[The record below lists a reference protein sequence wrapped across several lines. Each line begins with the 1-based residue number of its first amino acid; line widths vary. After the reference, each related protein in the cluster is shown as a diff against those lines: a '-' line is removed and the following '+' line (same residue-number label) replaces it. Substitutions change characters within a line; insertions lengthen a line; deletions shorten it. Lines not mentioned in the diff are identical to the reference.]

1 MVEGKIREIIA
12 FFAGQLHRRGLRI
25 SKIILFGSQA
35 EGSAM
40 PDSDIDIAV
49 VSEDFRDKNIMERAE
64 LLNGADAVTIRK
76 FMVPLDVVMMS
87 PEDYAKESS
96 IIAAYVR
103 QGQVMFEPN

>member
-1 MVEGKIREIIA
+1 MAEGKIREIID
-12 FFAGQLHRRGLRI
+12 FFASQLQRQGLRI

-35 EGSAM
+35 EGSDA

-49 VSEDFRDKNIMERAE
+49 VSEDFSDKNSSQRAE
-64 LLNGADAVTIRK
+64 LLNRADALAIKK

-87 PEDYAKESS
+87 PEDFAKESS

-103 QGQVMFEPN
+103 QGKVMFEQN